1 MIDIHS
7 HILPGIDD
15 GARTMDES
23 IEIVQELASQGV
35 TGIVATPHYITDTY
49 YVSDR
54 KNNEALAARLREAL
68 SDAGIAVDI
77 WLGNEIFI
85 DRSIADLLQQ
95 NIVSTMGDTDYV
107 LVEFSLNEEY
117 PNYVDVLGDLIEKDY
132 KVILAHPERYVLTQ
146 QDYDALEELCDMGV
160 LLQCNVGSFIGQYGK
175 AAEKLAVRLAKE
187 NRIFAMGSD
196 IHHARGDKR
205 IVRATKKL
213 RKHYDAAGLERILVK
228 NPSKMLGVI

>member
-23 IEIVQELASQGV
+23 IDIVQELADQGV
-35 TGIVATPHYITDTY
+35 TGVIATPHYITDTY
-49 YVSDR
+49 YVSNK
-54 KNNEALAARLREAL
+54 KNNEVLLARLRGAL
-68 SDAGIAVDI
+68 SDAGIAMDV

-85 DRSIADLLQQ
+85 DREIIDLLRQ
-95 NIVSTMGDTDYV
+95 NIVSTLGGTDYI

-117 PNYVDVLGDLIEKDY
+117 PNYADVLGDLMNKGY
-132 KVILAHPERYVLTQ
+132 KVVLAHPERYALMQ
-146 QDYDALEELCDMGV
+146 QDYDTLEELCDMGV
-160 LLQCNVGSFIGQYGK
+160 LLQCNIGSFIGQYGK
-175 AAEKLAVRLAKE
+175 VAEKLAVRLAKE

-205 IVRATKKL
+205 IMRAMKKL
-213 RKHYDAAGLERILVK
+213 RKYYDAAGLERISVK
-228 NPSKMLGVI
+228 NPSKVVGMI

>member
-23 IEIVQELASQGV
+23 IEIVQELVSQGV

-54 KNNEALAARLREAL
+54 KHNEALAARLREAL

-95 NIVSTMGDTDYV
+95 NIVSTMGGTDYV

-117 PNYVDVLGDLIEKDY
+117 PNYVDVLGDLMEKDY

-146 QDYDALEELCDMGV
+146 QDYDVLEELCDMGV

-175 AAEKLAVRLAKE
+175 AAEKLAVRLARE

-205 IVRATKKL
+205 IMRATKKL
-213 RKHYDAAGLERILVK
+213 RKYYDAAGLERILVK
-228 NPSKMLGVI
+228 NPSKMFGVI

>member
-23 IEIVQELASQGV
+23 IDIVQELADQGV
-35 TGIVATPHYITDTY
+35 TGIIATPHYITDTY
-49 YVSDR
+49 YVSSK
-54 KNNEALAARLREAL
+54 KNNEVLLTRLREAL
-68 SDAGIAVDI
+68 SDAGIAVDV

-85 DRSIADLLQQ
+85 DREIIDLLRR
-95 NIVSTMGDTDYV
+95 NIVSTLGGTNYV

-117 PNYVDVLGDLIEKDY
+117 PNYADVLGDLMNKGY
-132 KVILAHPERYVLTQ
+132 KVVLAHPERYVLVQ
-146 QDYDALEELCDMGV
+146 QDYDTLEELCDMGV
-160 LLQCNVGSFIGQYGK
+160 LLQCNIGSFIGQYGK
-175 AAEKLAVRLAKE
+175 VAEKLAVRLAKE

-205 IVRATKKL
+205 IIRAMKKL

-228 NPSKMLGVI
+228 NPSKILGVI

>member
-23 IEIVQELASQGV
+23 IDIVQELVSQGV
-35 TGIVATPHYITDTY
+35 TGIIATPHYITDTY
-49 YVSDR
+49 YISNKTDNRV
-54 KNNEALAARLREAL
+54 LLARLREAL
-68 SDAGIAVDI
+68 LDAGITANI

-85 DRSIADLLQQ
+85 DRNIIDLLRQ
-95 NIVSTMGDTDYV
+95 NIVSTLGNTNYV

-117 PNYVDVLGDLIEKDY
+117 PNYVDILGNLTEKGY
-132 KVILAHPERYVLTQ
+132 KVILAHPERYSLTQ
-146 QDYDALEELCDMGV
+146 QNYDALEELCNMGV

-205 IVRATKKL
+205 ILRATKKI
-213 RKHYDAAGLERILVK
+213 RKYYDAAGLERVLVK

>member
-23 IEIVQELASQGV
+23 IDIVQELVSQGV
-35 TGIVATPHYITDTY
+35 TGIIATPHYITDTY
-49 YVSDR
+49 YISNKKDNRV
-54 KNNEALAARLREAL
+54 LLARLREAL
-68 SDAGIAVDI
+68 LDAGITANV

-85 DRSIADLLQQ
+85 DRNIMDLLRQ
-95 NIVSTMGDTDYV
+95 NIVSTLGNTNYV

-117 PNYVDVLGDLIEKDY
+117 PNYVDILGNLTEKGY
-132 KVILAHPERYVLTQ
+132 KVILAHPERYTLTQ

-205 IVRATKKL
+205 ILRATKKL
-213 RKHYDAAGLERILVK
+213 RKYYDAAGLERVLVK

>member
-23 IEIVQELASQGV
+23 IDIVQELVDQGV
-35 TGIVATPHYITDTY
+35 TGIIATPHYITDTY
-49 YVSDR
+49 FTSTKQD
-54 KNNEALAARLREAL
+54 NEVLLTRLREAL
-68 SDAGIAVDI
+68 LSAGITVDVY
-77 WLGNEIFI
+77 LGNEIFI
-85 DRSIADLLQQ
+85 DRDIIDLLQQ
-95 NIVSTMGDTDYV
+95 NIVSTLGGKNYV

-117 PNYVDVLGDLIEKDY
+117 PNYVDILGDLIEKGY
-132 KVILAHPERYVLTQ
+132 NVILAHPERYLFTQ
-146 QDYDALEELCDMGV
+146 QDYSLLKDLYDIGV

-187 NRIFAMGSD
+187 NRIFALGSD

-205 IVRATKKL
+205 ITRAMKKL
-213 RKHYDAAGLERILVK
+213 RKYYDAGGLERISVK
-228 NPSKMLGVI
+228 NPSKILGVI